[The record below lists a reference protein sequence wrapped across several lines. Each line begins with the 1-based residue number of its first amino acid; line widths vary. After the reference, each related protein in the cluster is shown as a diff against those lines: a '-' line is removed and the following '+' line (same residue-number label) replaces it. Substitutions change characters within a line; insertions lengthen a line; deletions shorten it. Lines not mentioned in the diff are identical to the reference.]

1 MALTTSN
8 VVFYGPG
15 TFTAG
20 DSGSTVSYSNINVDA
35 MSLSVETSTGSAE
48 LEDGQS
54 LSFCTGRK
62 LTCEITISE
71 LVLADIDAI
80 DKSTGSVTI
89 AFDNGKTITIASP
102 ELVYCSVDGGKTKVS
117 VMKSIHSGGDI
128 SSLFTIS

>member
-1 MALTTSN
+1 MALTTSK
-8 VVFYGPG
+8 VVWYGPA

-62 LTCEITISE
+62 LTCECTISN
-71 LVLADIDAI
+71 LDSTDIDAI
-80 DKSTGSVTI
+80 DKSTGSVI
-89 AFDNGKTITIASP
+89 MAFDNGKTITIASP
-102 ELVYCSVDGGKTKVS
+102 ELVYCSIDGGKTKIS
-117 VMKSIHSGGDI
+117 VMKSTHSGDDI